1 MGSIQLERDE
11 LRLGATVAVATLA
24 FTVFV
29 FVMYP
34 AAVSVLVLGAV
45 LGTLSALIAMG
56 IVLIYRANRIIN
68 FAQGDIGGVAGVL
81 AGSLIVGP
89 GWPFFL
95 AVGVAF
101 LFAMILGGLT
111 EILFIRR
118 FAKAPRLVLT
128 VATIGIAQLFQG
140 AQLALP
146 QLFDYDTAPQ
156 PPEPFSWKF
165 SWHPVTFSA
174 GHIMIVV
181 AVPLVAAGLAIFF
194 RRSRFGIAIRA
205 AAESVERAALL
216 GIPTKYLNTLVW
228 VLAGS
233 LSGLAVL
240 LRLPI
245 QGVSIGAV
253 LGPALLLRALAAAVI
268 GRMESLP
275 RTFVAAVV
283 LGIGES
289 AVFNI
294 TGRTDVVD
302 AVLFGVIIVVL
313 LVQRAGDANE
323 RARGTGVSSWSA
335 NKEVRPIPREL
346 ARLPEVRVTQI
357 LGALAGLA
365 FLVVAPLTWSV
376 SRVNLFAVGLIFA
389 IVILSLVVLTGWSGQ
404 ISLGHLALVAF
415 GSAVAGIAYQAGWDF
430 FLCLIAA
437 VLVGAVLG
445 FALGLPALRIE
456 GPFFAV
462 TSLAFALATGTF
474 FLNPEFFG
482 WLIPDDGSL
491 RPVIFDKFDLES
503 EYAFYYV
510 TLALVFFVLAIM
522 SRLRRSRTGR
532 AMVAIREN
540 PRAAQS
546 YGISARRAKLTAFSI
561 SGGLAGFAGGLF
573 YFSQRALSG
582 SLLAPVENFKLFSI
596 AVVGGLGSVPGALIG
611 DGFLTFVNYS
621 SAITTTLS
629 QLLVSGVGV
638 LAILLIFP
646 AGLGGAYYSL
656 RDRVLRG
663 VARRRG
669 IVVPSLLA
677 DVRVEDPL
685 EQSDDAPPSRVS
697 TPSDD
702 PLVRVRGLDVSYG
715 KTQVLFGVD
724 FHVERGEIVAL
735 LGTNGA
741 GKSTLLSA
749 MTGLVKPGGGSVV
762 YDGTDITGDEPTT
775 IVSQGMVLMPGGKG
789 VFPTLTVEENL
800 ELAGWIH
807 ADDPDGV
814 AASIE
819 EVLDIFPRLRERYSQ
834 KAGNLSGGE
843 QQMLT
848 LGQALIIK
856 PDLLMIDE
864 LSLGLAPII
873 VEQLLEIVER
883 IHDEGTTIVLVEQS
897 VNVACTVAQR
907 AVFMEKGEVRFD
919 GPTTDLLD
927 RPEILRAVFLQGAGA
942 QDGAEDEPAGD
953 DLTGVAGMEHAEEA
967 AAELVPEMGSS
978 AHVTHVFDDICMPCR
993 REHPVVLE
1001 LDTLSVSFGGVQAN
1015 RDVTFT
1021 VQEEQIVGII
1031 GPNGAGKTTLFDLIS
1046 GFLVPSTG
1054 RIRLGGTDITEI
1066 SPDGRAVLGLGRSF
1080 QDARLFSAM
1089 TVRQAI
1095 SVALE
1100 RHVKVR
1106 DPIAS
1111 LVLSPAVSVSEKAVA
1126 EEAEHL
1132 IELMNLQAF
1141 ADKFV
1146 GELSTGSRRI
1156 VDLACSLAHRPD
1168 VLMLDEPSSGIAQR
1182 ETEALGPV
1190 LLNIRDQLGA
1200 ALVVIE
1206 HDMPL
1211 ITGVSDKLV
1220 ALELGEVIAI
1230 GDPDDVVRDE
1240 RVVEGYLG
1248 QTDAVINRSGERRET
1263 APASTAVIAPVEA
1276 EAPATG
1282 PEVDI
1287 GASEDPT
1294 LVEVELVDL
1303 EPHTDPD
1310 GTTSDNGGAG
1320 ARRPRRR
1327 RQLRSGD

>member
-1 MGSIQLERDE
+1 MVAMDPGRGASPPTGEVPGLGSTIGSGARTTLSSISLDRDDV
-11 LRLGATVAVATLA
+11 RFGGSVAGATLA

-29 FVMYP
+29 FVLYP
-34 AAVSVLVLGAV
+34 AALSVLLLGAV
-45 LGTLSALIAMG
+45 LGTLSALIAIG

-68 FAQGDIGGVAGVL
+68 FAQGDLGGVAGVL

-89 GWPFFL
+89 GWPFFA
-95 AVGVAF
+95 AVGVGF
-101 LFAMILGGLT
+101 VFAALLGAAT
-111 EILFIRR
+111 EFLFIRR
-118 FAKAPRLVLT
+118 FATAPRLVLT
-128 VATIGIAQLFQG
+128 VATIGIAQIFQV
-140 AQLALP
+140 AQLGLP

-156 PPEPFSWKF
+156 PPEPFDFKF
-165 SWHPVTFSA
+165 SLDPVTFSG
-174 GHIMIVV
+174 GHIMIIV
-181 AVPLVAAGLAIFF
+181 AVPLVATGLALFF
-194 RRSRFGIAIRA
+194 RRSRYGVAIRA
-205 AAESVERAALL
+205 AAESAQRAALL
-216 GIPTKYLNTLVW
+216 GIPTRYLNTMVW

-245 QGVSIGAV
+245 QGVSIGGV

-275 RTFVAAVV
+275 RTFVAAIV

-302 AVLFGVIIVVL
+302 AVLFAVIIIVL
-313 LVQRAGDANE
+313 LVQRTGGANE
-323 RARGTGVSSWSA
+323 RARDTGVSSWSA

-346 ARLPEVRVTQI
+346 ARLPEIRITK
-357 LGALAGLA
+357 
-365 FLVVAPLTWSV
+365 LVSAVAATAVLVLLPLSWSV
-376 SRVNLFAVGLIFA
+376 SRVNLFAIGLIFA
-389 IVILSLVVLTGWSGQ
+389 MVILSLVVLTGWSGQ

-415 GSAVAGIAYQAGWDF
+415 GSAVAGVLYQSGKDF
-430 FLCLIAA
+430 FVCLAA
-437 VLVGAVLG
+437 AALIGAALG
-445 FALGLPALRIE
+445 LALGLPALRIE

-482 WLIPDDGSL
+482 WLIPDAGAI
-491 RPVIFDKFDLES
+491 RPVLFDKFDLES

-510 TLALVFFVLAIM
+510 VLVLLVLVIAVL

-540 PRAAQS
+540 TRAGQS
-546 YGISARRAKLTAFSI
+546 YGISATRAKLTAFAI
-561 SGGLAGFAGGLF
+561 SGGIAGFAGGLF
-573 YFSQRALSG
+573 FFSQRALSG
-582 SLLAPVENFKLFSI
+582 SLLAPTENFVLFSV
-596 AVVGGLGSVPGALIG
+596 AVVGGLGSIPGALLG
-611 DGFLTFVNYS
+611 DAYLTFVNYS
-621 SAITTTLS
+621 SFTTSNLS
-629 QLLVSGVGV
+629 QLLASGVGV
-638 LAILLIFP
+638 LFILLVLP
-646 AGLGGAYYSL
+646 AGLGGLVYDL
-656 RDRVLRG
+656 RDTALRRI
-663 VARRRG
+663 ARRRD

-677 DVRVEDPL
+677 DVRVDETTVADEEP
-685 EQSDDAPPSRVS
+685 ERQVS

-702 PLVRVRGLDVSYG
+702 PLLLVRGLDVAYG

-749 MTGLVKPGGGSVV
+749 ITGLVAPKDGSVV
-762 YDGTDITGDEPTT
+762 YDGADITGADAPTVVRNG
-775 IVSQGMVLMPGGKG
+775 IVLMPGGKG

-800 ELAGWIH
+800 RLAGWIH
-807 ADDPDGV
+807 EDDQPWV
-814 AASIE
+814 EETIE
-819 EVLDIFPRLRERYSQ
+819 EILDTFPRLRERYEQ

-848 LGQALIIK
+848 LGQALLLR

-873 VEQLLEIVER
+873 VEQLLGIVAR
-883 IHDEGTTIVLVEQS
+883 IHDNGTTIVLVEQS
-897 VNVACTVAQR
+897 VNVACTIADR

-919 GPTTDLLD
+919 GPTAELLE

-942 QDGAEDEPAGD
+942 KD
-953 DLTGVAGMEHAEEA
+953 VAEEA
-967 AAELVPEMGSS
+967 MAEADEAAAAMVPGF
-978 AHVTHVFDDICMPCR
+978 ATATHRVHVFDDICMPCR
-993 REHPVVLE
+993 REHPVLLE
-1001 LDTLSVSFGGVQAN
+1001 LEDLSVSFGGVQAV
-1015 RDVTFT
+1015 RSVSFT

-1031 GPNGAGKTTLFDLIS
+1031 GPNGAGKTTVFDLIS
-1046 GFLVPSTG
+1046 GFLTPSGG
-1054 RIRLGGTDITEI
+1054 RLRLGGTDITELT
-1066 SPDGRAVLGLGRSF
+1066 PDGRAILGLGRSF

-1095 SVALE
+1095 AVALE

-1106 DPIAS
+1106 DPVAA
-1111 LVLSPAVSVSEKAVA
+1111 LVLSPAVKVSERAVA
-1126 EEAEHL
+1126 EESDRL
-1132 IELMNLQAF
+1132 IELMNLQAY

-1156 VDLACSLAHRPD
+1156 VDLACSLAHQPD
-1168 VLMLDEPSSGIAQR
+1168 VLLLDEPSSGIAQR

-1211 ITGVSDKLV
+1211 IIGVSDRLV
-1220 ALELGEVIAI
+1220 ALELGAVIAE
-1230 GDPDDVVRDE
+1230 GPPADVVQDA

-1248 QTDAVINRSGERRET
+1248 QSDAVINRSGASASGDT
-1263 APASTAVIAPVEA
+1263 ADAAVVGPPPTIGSSGRST
-1276 EAPATG
+1276 
-1282 PEVDI
+1282 
-1287 GASEDPT
+1287 
-1294 LVEVELVDL
+1294 
-1303 EPHTDPD
+1303 
-1310 GTTSDNGGAG
+1310 NGGNTSG
-1320 ARRPRRR
+1320 RRR
-1327 RQLRSGD
+1327 RQLRAGPP